1 MINMSSKLFS
11 QRLTELVK
19 TPSVSSHSPNWDM
32 GNMAMVELLASWLEP
47 LQFRVKIIPV
57 PGHKNK
63 ANLIAVRGTGSAGL
77 VLAGHTDTVPYDEGR
92 WDQDP
97 FTLTEKDNRFYGLG
111 ATDMKGFFPV
121 ILAAVEAHG
130 DAHFK
135 EPLIIL
141 ATADE
146 ESSMSGAR
154 ALSEQGFNQ
163 PSNGGEVT
171 QARYGVIGEPT
182 GLQPI
187 RMHKGIMMEEV
198 KVFGQSGHSSNPAL
212 GNSAMETMHEVMTEL
227 LAFRHE
233 LQEQYS
239 NPGFT
244 IPSPTL
250 NLGCI
255 HGGDNPNRICAD
267 CALQFDL
274 RAIPGMSNQ
283 ELRQQINQR
292 LQVIAQRRHTVI
304 ELNTLFGGVE
314 PFEQSVDSELV
325 RTTESL
331 CGAQSDSVAFAT
343 EAPFLQQLGVET
355 LVMGP
360 GSIDQAHQPNE
371 FIPQD
376 QIVPA
381 INIIHGLIQ
390 KFCL

>member
-47 LQFRVKIIPV
+47 LHFRVKIIPV

-331 CGAQSDSVAFAT
+331 CDAQSDSVAFAT

>member
-1 MINMSSKLFS
+1 MIDMSSKRFS
-11 QRLTELVK
+11 QRLAELVK
-19 TPSVSSHSPNWDM
+19 TPSVSSHSPSWDM

-63 ANLIAVRGTGSAGL
+63 ANLIAVRGSGSAGL

>member
-331 CGAQSDSVAFAT
+331 CDAQSDSVAFAT

>member
-331 CGAQSDSVAFAT
+331 CCAQSDSVAFAT